1 MKKNYIKP
9 ATLVV
14 RIQQQ
19 GSLLN
24 ASPTVTDVKTNT
36 GITGG
41 TSGSSQNG
49 RSRTGYVW
57 GEDDDED
64 DDMY

>member
-1 MKKNYIKP
+1 MKKNYVKP

-24 ASPTVTDVKTNT
+24 ASPTVTDIKTNT

-49 RSRTGYVW
+49 RSRTGNVW
-57 GEDDDED
+57 EDDDED
-64 DDMY
+64 EDMY